1 MVNHTPFNDV
11 IGIGRMIKGVVE
23 MTINEWI
30 AIGAACMYGGI
41 TAWGGV
47 MQISRKMIPLWPA
60 SGMLIGGMYLL
71 AAAVLIIANPLVE
84 ILMIPG
90 LVLLHV
96 LAVVN
101 GFHMHGRINLSH
113 HMIRLVLSS
122 IIAIL
127 LLV

>member
-1 MVNHTPFNDV
+1 
-11 IGIGRMIKGVVE
+11 

-30 AIGAACMYGGI
+30 AVCTACLYGVI
-41 TAWGGV
+41 TASGSV
-47 MQISRKMIPLWPA
+47 MQISRKMIPLWSA

-71 AAAVLIIANPLVE
+71 AVGVLIIANPLAE
-84 ILMIPG
+84 ILMLPG

-113 HMIRLVLSS
+113 HIIRLVLSS